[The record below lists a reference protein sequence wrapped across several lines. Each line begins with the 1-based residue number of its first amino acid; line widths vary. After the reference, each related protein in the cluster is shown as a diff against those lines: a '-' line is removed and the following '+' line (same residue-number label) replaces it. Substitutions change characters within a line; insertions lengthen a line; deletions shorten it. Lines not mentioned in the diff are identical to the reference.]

1 MSAYFAYPYEKMPVP
16 FILFNHS
23 HGGGFSIGIEELRS
37 SSHYLQP
44 ESFLETLIAEGYAVG
59 AIDMWGFGER
69 KHGESTV
76 FKHFSSLDKPLWTNI
91 LNNNQQF

>member
-1 MSAYFAYPYEKMPVP
+1 MPFV
-16 FILFNHS
+16 LFNHS
-23 HGGGFSIGIEELRS
+23 HGGSFSIDKEELRS

-59 AIDMWGFGER
+59 AIDIWEFGER

-76 FKHFSSLDKPLWTNI
+76 F
-91 LNNNQQF
+91 